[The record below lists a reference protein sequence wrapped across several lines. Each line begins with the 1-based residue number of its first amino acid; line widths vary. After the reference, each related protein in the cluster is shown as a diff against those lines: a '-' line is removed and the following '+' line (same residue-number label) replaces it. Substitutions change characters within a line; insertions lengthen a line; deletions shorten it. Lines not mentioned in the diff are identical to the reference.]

1 MSKMAKKKGYIYNMS
16 NPKYTMCDFCEKNQ
30 SIKNISPTNH
40 YQFSLPTFSGTLV
53 ISDKKRNRE
62 YLYGIA
68 YCPICGRKVT

>member
-1 MSKMAKKKGYIYNMS
+1 
-16 NPKYTMCDFCEKNQ
+16 MCDFCEKNQ